1 MDASIFGGYGA
12 YILGAYSVFLAVFSL
27 NALGLRMQS
36 RRIYKHLKK
45 QIERSQ
51 K

>member
-1 MDASIFGGYGA
+1 MESSIFGGYGA
-12 YILGAYSVFLAVFSL
+12 YILGAYSIFIVVFGLHVI
-27 NALGLRMQS
+27 GLRMQS

-45 QIERSQ
+45 QIDISQ